1 MDSRRLLIFR
11 AVARAGSISAAAREL
26 GWTQP
31 AVSQHLRA
39 LEREAGCALL
49 LRGPGGV
56 ELTEPGRVLLA
67 RADAVASHLHMA
79 TEELSALLELRRGQ
93 VRLVAYPTAAATWAP
108 GALAGLRRRHPDID
122 VTLTEMEPP
131 EAIALLERGDADLA
145 LVFGYDANPVAGS
158 RDLRWLPVGSEPVDL
173 VLPPDHPA
181 AGRKRLGMAQLRDEP
196 WIAGCDRCRAH
207 LVELC
212 TDAGFAPDIRHVSDD
227 YVVVQNLV
235 AAGLGVSLLPRSATT
250 AHRNPDVAIRPG
262 RAWGVRRFGIAH
274 REGADAVPANAALIT
289 ELHKHRL

>member
-1 MDSRRLLIFR
+1 MDPRRLLIFR
-11 AVARAGSISAAAREL
+11 AVARAGSISGAAREL

-39 LEREAGCALL
+39 LEREAGSPLL
-49 LRGPGGV
+49 LRGPTGV

-67 RADAVASHLHMA
+67 RADAVASQLHMA
-79 TEELSALLELRRGQ
+79 EEELSAIGDLRRGQ

-108 GALAGLRRRHPDID
+108 GAIAGLRKRHPEID

-131 EAIALLERGDADLA
+131 EAIDLLERGDADLA
-145 LVFGYDANPVAGS
+145 LVFGYDDDPVVAG
-158 RDLRWLPVGSEPVDL
+158 RDLRWLPVGAEPVDL
-173 VLPPDHPA
+173 ILPPDHPA
-181 AGRKRLGMAQLRDEP
+181 ATRRRLSISQLRDED

-207 LVELC
+207 LVALC
-212 TDAGFAPDIRHVSDD
+212 EATGFAPDIRHVSDD

-235 AAGLGVSLLPRSATT
+235 AARLGIAMLPRSATT
-250 AHRNPDVAIRPG
+250 AYLHPGVQIRSS
-262 RAWGVRRFGIAH
+262 RTWGARRVGIAH
-274 REGADAVPANAALIT
+274 REGAEAVPANAALIR

>member
-1 MDSRRLLIFR
+1 MDPRRLLIFR
-11 AVARAGSISAAAREL
+11 EVARAGSISAAARTL

-39 LEREAGCALL
+39 LEREAGSTLL
-49 LRGPGGV
+49 LRGPTGV
-56 ELTEPGRVLLA
+56 ELTEPGRVLLV

-79 TEELSALLELRRGQ
+79 TEELTAIGALRRGL

-108 GALAGLRRRHPDID
+108 RAIAGLRRRHPDID
-122 VTLTEMEPP
+122 VTLTETEPP
-131 EAIALLERGDADLA
+131 EAIALLESGDADLA
-145 LVFGYDANPVAGS
+145 LVFGYDAAPVVEGS
-158 RDLRWLPVGSEPVDL
+158 ELRWVAVGAEPVDL
-173 VLPPDHPA
+173 VLPPGHPA
-181 AGRKRLGMAQLRDEP
+181 ADRRRLRLDQLRGEQ

-212 TDAGFAPDIRHVSDD
+212 RAAGFDPDVRHVSDD

-235 AAGLGVSLLPRSATT
+235 AAGLGVSMLPRSATV
-250 AHRNPDVAIRPG
+250 AHRNPDVQLRPS
-262 RAWGVRRFGIAH
+262 RSWGVRNVGIAH
-274 REGADAVPANAALIT
+274 REGAESVPATAALIE

>member
-1 MDSRRLLIFR
+1 MDPRRLLIFR

-39 LEREAGCALL
+39 LEREAGSPLL
-49 LRGPGGV
+49 LRGSTGV

-79 TEELSALLELRRGQ
+79 EEELSAIGDLRRGL

-108 GALAGLRRRHPDID
+108 GALAGLRLRHPDID

-131 EAIALLERGDADLA
+131 EAVALLERGDADLA
-145 LVFGYDANPVAGS
+145 LVFGYDADPVAGS
-158 RDLRWLPVGSEPVDL
+158 RELRWVQVGAEPVDL

-181 AGRKRLGMAQLRDEP
+181 AGGRRLGMAQLRDES

-207 LVELC
+207 LVGLC
-212 TDAGFAPDIRHVSDD
+212 DAAGFVPDIRHVSDD

-235 AAGLGVSLLPRSATT
+235 AAGLGISMLPRSAT
-250 AHRNPDVAIRPG
+250 AAYRNPDVQVRPS
-262 RAWGVRRFGIAH
+262 RSWGVRRFGIAH
-274 REGADAVPANAALIT
+274 RDGADAVPANAALIR

>member
-1 MDSRRLLIFR
+1 MDPRRLLIFR

-31 AVSQHLRA
+31 AVSQHLQA
-39 LEREAGCALL
+39 LEREAGSGLL

-67 RADAVASHLHMA
+67 RADAVASQLHMA
-79 TEELSALLELRRGQ
+79 AEELSALGELRRGR

-108 GALAGLRRRHPDID
+108 GAIAGLRRQHPDID

-131 EAIALLERGDADLA
+131 EAIALLEGGDADLA
-145 LVFGYDANPVAGS
+145 LVFGYDADPVEGS
-158 RDLRWLPVGSEPVDL
+158 RDLRWLPTGAEPVDL
-173 VLPPDHPA
+173 VLPPDHA
-181 AGRKRLGMAQLRDEP
+181 AADRKRLGMTQLHDEP

-207 LVELC
+207 LLALC
-212 TDAGFAPDIRHVSDD
+212 ADAGFTPEIRHVSDD

-235 AAGLGVSLLPRSATT
+235 AAGLGIALLPRSATA
-250 AHRNPDVAIRPG
+250 AHRNPEVRIRSS
-262 RAWGVRRFGIAH
+262 RSWGVRRFGIAH
-274 REGADAVPANAALIT
+274 REGADAVPANAALIE
-289 ELHKHRL
+289 ELHKRYL

>member
-1 MDSRRLLIFR
+1 MDPRRLLIFR
-11 AVARAGSISAAAREL
+11 AVARAGSITGAAREL

-39 LEREAGCALL
+39 LEREAGTALL
-49 LRGPGGV
+49 LRGPTGV

-79 TEELSALLELRRGQ
+79 EEELSAIGDLRRGQ

-108 GALAGLRRRHPDID
+108 GALARLRRQHPDID

-131 EAIALLERGDADLA
+131 EAIELLERGDADLA
-145 LVFGYDANPVAGS
+145 LVFGYDADPVVGS
-158 RDLRWLPVGSEPVDL
+158 RDLRWVQVGAEPVDL

-181 AGRKRLGMAQLRDEP
+181 ADRRRVGMAALRDEP
-196 WIAGCDRCRAH
+196 WIAGCDRCREH
-207 LVELC
+207 LMSLC
-212 TDAGFAPDIRHVSDD
+212 AEAGFVPDIRHVSDD

-235 AAGLGVSLLPRSATT
+235 AEGLGISMLPRTATT
-250 AHRNPDVAIRPG
+250 AYRNPDVQVRPS
-262 RAWGVRRFGIAH
+262 RSWGVRRFGIAH
-274 REGADAVPANAALIT
+274 REGAESVPANAALIR

>member
-1 MDSRRLLIFR
+1 MDPRRLLIFR

-31 AVSQHLRA
+31 AVSQHLRT
-39 LEREAGCALL
+39 LEREAGSALL
-49 LRGPGGV
+49 LRGPTGV

-79 TEELSALLELRRGQ
+79 EEELSAIGDLRRGQ

-108 GALAGLRRRHPDID
+108 GALAGLRQRHPDID
-122 VTLTEMEPP
+122 VTLAEMEPP
-131 EAIALLERGDADLA
+131 EAVALLERGDADLA
-145 LVFGYDANPVAGS
+145 LVFGYDGDPVAGS
-158 RDLRWLPVGSEPVDL
+158 RDLRWIPVGAEPVDL

-181 AGRKRLGMAQLRDEP
+181 AEKRRLGMAQLRDES

-207 LVELC
+207 LVGLC
-212 TDAGFAPDIRHVSDD
+212 ESAGFTPDVRHVSDD

-235 AAGLGVSLLPRSATT
+235 AAGLGISMLPRSATT
-250 AHRNPDVAIRPG
+250 AYRNPDVHVRPS
-262 RAWGVRRFGIAH
+262 RSWGARRFGIAH
-274 REGADAVPANAALIT
+274 RDGAEAVPANAAVIR

>member
-1 MDSRRLLIFR
+1 MDPRRLLIFR

-39 LEREAGCALL
+39 LEREAGSALL
-49 LRGPGGV
+49 LRGPAGV

-79 TEELSALLELRRGQ
+79 EEELSALGELRRGQ

-108 GALAGLRRRHPDID
+108 GALARLRRAHPDID

-131 EAIALLERGDADLA
+131 EAIAELERGDADLA
-145 LVFGYDANPVAGS
+145 LIFGYDGDPVAGS
-158 RDLRWLPVGSEPVDL
+158 RELRWSPTGVEPVDL

-181 AGRKRLGMAQLRDEP
+181 AGRRRPGLAQLRDEA
-196 WIAGCDRCRAH
+196 WIAGCDRCREH
-207 LVELC
+207 LVDLC
-212 TDAGFAPDIRHVSDD
+212 TEAGFAPDIRHVSDD

-235 AAGLGVSLLPRSATT
+235 AEGLGIAMLPRSATT
-250 AHRNPDVAIRPG
+250 AYRNPDVQLRPG
-262 RAWGVRRFGIAH
+262 RAWGARRVGIAH
-274 REGADAVPANAALIT
+274 RDGADGVPANAALIR

>member
-1 MDSRRLLIFR
+1 MDPRRLLIFR

-39 LEREAGCALL
+39 LEREAGSALL
-49 LRGPGGV
+49 LRGPAGV

-67 RADAVASHLHMA
+67 RADAVASQLHMA
-79 TEELSALLELRRGQ
+79 TEELSALGELRRGQ

-108 GALAGLRRRHPDID
+108 GAIAGLRRRHPDID

-145 LVFGYDANPVAGS
+145 LVFGYDADPVAGS
-158 RDLRWLPVGSEPVDL
+158 RDLRWLPTGSEPVDL

-181 AGRKRLGMAQLRDEP
+181 ASRRRLGMAQLRDEP

-207 LVELC
+207 LLALC
-212 TDAGFAPDIRHVSDD
+212 ADAGFAPDIRHVSDD

-235 AAGLGVSLLPRSATT
+235 AAGLGISLLPRSATT
-250 AHRNPDVAIRPG
+250 AHRNPEVQVRES
-262 RAWGVRRFGIAH
+262 RSWGVRRFGIAH
-274 REGADAVPANAALIT
+274 RDGAEAVPANAALIQ